1 MKTLSSRPFFST
13 VVLFAAFASVAQGQ
27 STPKIA
33 VHLDPQKTE
42 IHWTLKTVLHTVHG
56 TFQLKGGALAL
67 DPATGTAEG
76 QILVDVTTGESGNKS
91 RDGKMQ
97 REVLE
102 SQKYPEAFFHPMKFS
117 GSLQPSQTEN
127 VTVDGTFNIHGK
139 DHPLTLQLLIQRDGQ
154 QATATTHFV
163 VPYVEWGM
171 KDESTLM
178 LRVEKQV
185 EVDVTAR
192 GTVEDSPASA
202 AK

>member
-1 MKTLSSRPFFST
+1 MKTLSPRHLFKAVISFA
-13 VVLFAAFASVAQGQ
+13 VFAAVARAQ
-27 STPKIA
+27 STAPKIA

-56 TFQLKGGALAL
+56 TFQLKGGALTL
-67 DPATGTAEG
+67 DPATGMAEG

-102 SQKYPEAFFHPMKFS
+102 SQKYPEAFFHPVKFS
-117 GSLQPSQTEN
+117 GKLQPGQAEN
-127 VTVDGTFNIHGK
+127 VTVDGTFNIHGE
-139 DHPLTLQLLIQRDGQ
+139 DHPLTLQILIQRNGQ
-154 QATATTHFV
+154 EATATTHFV
-163 VPYVEWGM
+163 IPYVDWGM

-178 LRVEKQV
+178 LRVDKRV
-185 EVDVTAR
+185 EVDVTAQ
-192 GTVEDSPASA
+192 GTVEDAPV